1 VRHDEYAAHDATGLA
16 ELVRTG
22 QVNRGELV
30 AAANARIDAVN
41 DAVNAVVHRID
52 PSADVGDDV
61 DGPFA
66 GVPFVLKDMDG
77 RLAGHP
83 ASYGSRAL
91 AGWVP
96 DHDSELIRRYKAA
109 GLRIIGKT
117 NCPELGIMG
126 VTEPELHGPT
136 RNPWNHDHVPGGSS
150 GGSAAAVA
158 AGIVPVAS
166 AGDGG
171 GSIRIPAAACGL
183 FGLKPTRGLMPLAP
197 EGDPWMGLVSR
208 HVLTRSVRDSA
219 ALLDATSGP
228 FPGSLYAQP
237 RRPRSYLARLKRA
250 PRRLTVGLSRR
261 SFLDEPLHP
270 DCVAAVDDAAALL
283 ESLGHRIVELELPM
297 DHAEVAQ
304 AYLTIVAAAVAAD
317 IRAIEVK
324 TGEAASPGSVERPTW
339 FLKQVGDALSARE
352 LYEAHE
358 LAATTA
364 LRFGSVFGGPIDVHL
379 SATMAAPPAKVGE
392 LGIGTVEKVALTALQ
407 RLPSST
413 IVLRQ
418 ALARLAHDSL
428 QRTPNTQVFNLTG
441 QPAMSLPLWVNCD
454 NLPIGVQVAG
464 PFGSDEL
471 LLRLAQQVHEARPW
485 ADRLPEIS
493 GT

>member
-1 VRHDEYAAHDATGLA
+1 MRHDEYAAHDATGLA
-16 ELVRTG
+16 ELVSTG
-22 QVNRGELV
+22 QVTPDEV
-30 AAANARIDAVN
+30 ADAAYARIDAVN
-41 DAVNAVVHRID
+41 DAVNAVVHRIHPPTD
-52 PSADVGDDV
+52 TTDVPDA
-61 DGPFA
+61 PFA

-126 VTEPELHGPT
+126 VTEPVLHGPT
-136 RNPWNHDHVPGGSS
+136 RNPWNLDHSPGGSS

-171 GSIRIPAAACGL
+171 GSIRIPASACGL
-183 FGLKPTRGLMPLAP
+183 FGLKPSRGLMPLAP
-197 EGDPWMGLVSR
+197 EGDPWLGLVSR

-219 ALLDATSGP
+219 AILDATCGA
-228 FPGSLYAQP
+228 FPGALYAQP
-237 RRPRSYLARLKRA
+237 RRPRSFLARLERA
-250 PRRLTVGLSRR
+250 PRRLTVGVSRR
-261 SFLDEPLHP
+261 SFLDGPLHS
-270 DCVAAVDDAAALL
+270 DCVSAVDDAAALL
-283 ESLGHRIVELELPM
+283 ESLGHRVVDLELPM
-297 DHAEVAQ
+297 EHAELARS
-304 AYLTIVAAAVAAD
+304 YLTIVAAAVAAD
-317 IRAIEVK
+317 IRAIEAK
-324 TGEAASPGSVERPTW
+324 TGEAPSPSSLEPPTW
-339 FLKQVGDALSARE
+339 FLKQVGDAISARE

-364 LRFGSVFGGPIDVHL
+364 LAFGRVFAEDVDVHL

-392 LGIGTVEKVALTALQ
+392 LAITTIKKAALTALQ

-413 IVLRQ
+413 LVLRQ

-428 QRTPNTQVFNLTG
+428 QRTPNTQVFNMTG
-441 QPAMSLPLWVNCD
+441 QPAMSLPLWVNRD

-464 PFGSDEL
+464 AFGSDEL

-485 ADRLPEIS
+485 VDRLPELS